1 MLVKAK
7 IDEHHVRTVQNS
19 PHPKSYTREI
29 FARICKDCPHHK
41 GQRHLIHTLKGTFP
55 GREQSKKV
63 MSLILDT
70 DDHIFIAATTAELR
84 DQLVSMIPASPTEER
99 LVDLAAA
106 VLGCD
111 TLDIILTHG

>member
-1 MLVKAK
+1 MCGLSTPCTQVTAFLTT
-7 IDEHHVRTVQNS
+7 I
-19 PHPKSYTREI
+19 
-29 FARICKDCPHHK
+29 
-41 GQRHLIHTLKGTFP
+41 KGTDFHTP
-55 GREQSKKV
+55 KEPFQGGRSLIKT

-70 DDHIFIAATTAELR
+70 DDHIFIADTTAELR

>member
-1 MLVKAK
+1 MSETAPTTTIRGRKS
-7 IDEHHVRTVQNS
+7 HVGEPFQS
-19 PHPKSYTREI
+19 
-29 FARICKDCPHHK
+29 ARS
-41 GQRHLIHTLKGTFP
+41 LIKT
-55 GREQSKKV
+55 

-99 LVDLAAA
+99 IVDLAAA

-111 TLDIILTHG
+111 TLDIVLTHG

>member
-1 MLVKAK
+1 M
-7 IDEHHVRTVQNS
+7 IIR
-19 PHPKSYTREI
+19 
-29 FARICKDCPHHK
+29 
-41 GQRHLIHTLKGTFP
+41 
-55 GREQSKKV
+55 GREPHVGEPFQSSSSLIKT

-84 DQLVSMIPASPTEER
+84 NQLLSMIPASPTEEQ

>member
-1 MLVKAK
+1 MLLKAS
-7 IDEHHVRTVQNS
+7 IDEHHVRTVHTMHPGHS
-19 PHPKSYTREI
+19 LPHDDQGTES
-29 FARICKDCPHHK
+29 
-41 GQRHLIHTLKGTFP
+41 TLEGTFP
-55 GREQSKKV
+55 GWAQSKKV

-70 DDHIFIAATTAELR
+70 DDHIFIADTTAELR

>member
-1 MLVKAK
+1 MCGLSTPYTQVTAFPTT
-7 IDEHHVRTVQNS
+7 IRAQN
-19 PHPKSYTREI
+19 PHLRE
-29 FARICKDCPHHK
+29 P
-41 GQRHLIHTLKGTFP
+41 FP
-55 GREQSKKV
+55 GWTQSKKV

-70 DDHIFIAATTAELR
+70 DDHIFIADTTAELR

>member
-1 MLVKAK
+1 MHPGHSLPHDDQGHRPHTPK
-7 IDEHHVRTVQNS
+7 EPFQGGRS
-19 PHPKSYTREI
+19 PLT
-29 FARICKDCPHHK
+29 A
-41 GQRHLIHTLKGTFP
+41 
-55 GREQSKKV
+55 

-70 DDHIFIAATTAELR
+70 DVHLVIADTTAELR
-84 DQLVSMIPASPTEER
+84 DQLVSMIPASPTEEK